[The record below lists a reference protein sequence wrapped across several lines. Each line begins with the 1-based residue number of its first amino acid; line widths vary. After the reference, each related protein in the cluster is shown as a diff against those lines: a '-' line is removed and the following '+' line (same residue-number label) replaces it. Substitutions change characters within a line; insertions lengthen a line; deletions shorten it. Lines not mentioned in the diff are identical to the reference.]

1 MGKLGI
7 NQLLKKVKLTFPYEW
22 PLLRQTPNRL
32 GIWGD
37 FEFHINTVSNETF
50 DAWIV
55 FNGLNSGVE
64 STNSIKLNTI
74 LITAETYDLQLY
86 PKSFTQQFSHI
97 ITNQTQIIHP
107 QKCNTHT
114 GAPWFVNK
122 SYDELLKMKE
132 VSKTKLISI
141 VTSDKL
147 ITDGHKLRFDFA
159 HRLKDYF
166 KDEIDLFGRG
176 IVDFNDK
183 WDVLAPYKYNIC
195 IENGEHQDYFT
206 EKLNDCFLAYTFP
219 IYHGCPNITDYYAED
234 SLFKININDFDQSV
248 KEIEKI
254 LNLPYHYEEHFKSLQ
269 IARLKCLNDYNLFA
283 IIASYLD
290 QNGDFNELPERVQ
303 LKSKRFAPQA
313 ILEKVQFKLK
323 KKWKL

>member
-7 NQLLKKVKLTFPYEW
+7 DKRLKKVKLTFPYDW
-22 PLLRQTPNRL
+22 PLLRQTPNSL

-37 FEFHINTVSNETF
+37 YEFHINSESNEVF
-50 DAWIV
+50 HAWVV
-55 FNGLNSGVE
+55 FNGL
-64 STNSIKLNTI
+64 IKENEVTLAIKSNTV
-74 LITAETYDLQLY
+74 LITGETYDLQLY
-86 PKSFTQQFSHI
+86 PKSFTKQFSHV

-107 QKCNTHT
+107 QKCNMHT

-122 SYDELLKMKE
+122 SYNALSEMKE

-176 IVDFNDK
+176 IVDFDDK

-195 IENGEHQDYFT
+195 IENGEHKDYFT
-206 EKLNDCFLAYTFP
+206 EKLNDCYLAYTFP
-219 IYHGCPNITDYYAED
+219 IYHGCPNITDYYTKD
-234 SLFKININDFDQSV
+234 SLYQININDFELSLRA
-248 KEIEKI
+248 IEKI
-254 LNLPYHYEEHFKSLQ
+254 LKSPLHYEAHLESLR

-283 IIASYLD
+283 IIANYLD
-290 QNGDFNELPERVQ
+290 QNGDFNELSERVQ
-303 LKSKRFAPQA
+303 LKSKRFAPEA